1 MTTLIKTNRIILELF
16 ITVLFTLIAVQ
27 AAYAGGDED
36 DNINAIIITADGIA
50 KVVDSDGEIS
60 FSPVDR
66 NIKKGEIKFGVI
78 LADVPTFQVNNMNLY
93 QSPHRGGKVC
103 VNNNLNTDLR
113 NFYLHPYND
122 GNEHNYC
129 LVEIK

>member
-1 MTTLIKTNRIILELF
+1 MTTIIRINRIILELLF
-16 ITVLFTLIAVQ
+16 SVLFMLVALQT
-27 AAYAGGDED
+27 AYAGGVED
-36 DNINAIIITADGIA
+36 DNKNAIIVIADGIA
-50 KVVDSDGEIS
+50 KVVDSNGEIS
-60 FSPVDR
+60 FSPTDR

-78 LADVPTFQVNNMNLY
+78 LADIPTLQVKNMNLN

-113 NFYLHPYND
+113 DFYLHPYDDEND
-122 GNEHNYC
+122 HNYC